1 MKIIILFLAILS
13 AALAQTPSLATYK
26 SGLTAALSSI
36 RSSYAS
42 VAQPKI
48 NLSAHNLAANTN
60 WLDSGQ
66 ATCNPLLTSGASMC
80 GWDNI
85 NVINAYTDA
94 LVRGGAA
101 SEDENIDV
109 APLAASTQ
117 YSGSLTSDCAG
128 GAGLALNATPPAG
141 SGWNCGTL
149 ANFDSMFAHA
159 AGKIKIRWA
168 PFPSQA
174 MLTAC
179 GITSSSTEANL
190 EACIK
195 PLYVA
200 AAARWGASLDSL
212 TVMHEAVGA
221 WGGALPMT
229 LTTSFVNTFVT
240 NCATAIHAASAA
252 VKVGAAAETMFSGDL
267 PFWNSWMATSS
278 VYNALDFFGIDFYSS
293 SWDVTTY
300 VSTAV
305 AQMESMV
312 AQSLALPKPVRFN
325 EAARPSWVASGA
337 YPTENNAI
345 EGSGDIEWSNDGLDV
360 LWQDALM
367 RLASSI
373 GVSSFTLMQSPIL
386 IWYTSNT
393 SEDNVNTGTYMAGV
407 LAQLT
412 QTSLTGTDYVTQAQ
426 WANGRLVGRGGF
438 VGHVTVP

>member
-1 MKIIILFLAILS
+1 VKLLILLFAALS
-13 AALAQTPSLATYK
+13 FALAQTPSLATYK

-42 VAQPKI
+42 SAQPKI

-66 ATCNPLLTSGASMC
+66 ATCNPSLTAGASMC
-80 GWDNI
+80 GWDNS
-85 NVINAYTDA
+85 NTINAYTDA
-94 LVRGGAA
+94 LVRAGAA

-109 APLAASTQ
+109 APLSASAQ

-128 GAGLALNATPPAG
+128 GVGLALNATPPAG
-141 SGWNCGTL
+141 SGWNCRTL
-149 ANFDSMFAHA
+149 ANFDSMFTHA
-159 AGKIKIRWA
+159 AGQIKVRWA
-168 PFPSQA
+168 PFPSQTL
-174 MLTAC
+174 LTAC

-190 EACIK
+190 EACFK

-200 AAARWGASLDSL
+200 AASRWGASLDSL
-212 TVMHEAVGA
+212 TVLHEAVGA

-229 LTTSFVNTFVT
+229 LTTAIVNSFVT
-240 NCATAIHAASAA
+240 NCATAIHAARSSI
-252 VKVGAAAETMFSGDL
+252 KVGAAAETMFSGDL
-267 PFWNSWMATSS
+267 AFWNSWMTTAT
-278 VYNALDFFGIDFYSS
+278 VYNAVDFFGIDFYSS

-367 RLASSI
+367 RLASAK
-373 GVSSFTLMQSPIL
+373 GVTSFTLMQSPIL

-393 SEDNVNTGTYMAGV
+393 AQDNVNTGTYMAGV
-407 LAQLT
+407 QAQLT
-412 QTSLTGTDYVTQAQ
+412 QTSVTGTDYISQAL
-426 WANGRLVGRGGF
+426 WSHGRFVGRGGF
-438 VGHVTVP
+438 AGHVVVP